1 MIKGARKDSMN
12 MARLRTSAALVIAGV
27 ALAGCGLDMGS
38 SKVQGPS
45 NKSLYS
51 ENQPVVEHSYFAF
64 DLAASGNGISS
75 SERARLAA
83 WFDTLDLRYGDR
95 IGVDDPYG
103 RGGVIAD
110 VARLASEYGLML
122 SDGVA
127 PVMGEVQPGGVR
139 VVVTRAVASVPG
151 CPNWRQAKQSGGQIS
166 TDSNYGCATN
176 SNLAA
181 MIANPDDLVLG
192 QRGSSTGD
200 AQQSVKAI
208 TAYRSKAPTGAG
220 GLDAV
225 STK

>member
-12 MARLRTSAALVIAGV
+12 MARFRTSAALVMAGV
-27 ALAGCGLDMGS
+27 ALAGCGVTMGP

-45 NKSLYS
+45 NMSLYS

-64 DLAASGNGISS
+64 DLATTGNGVSS
-75 SERARLAA
+75 SELARLAA

-103 RGGVIAD
+103 RSGVIAD
-110 VARLASEYGLML
+110 VARVAADYGLLL
-122 SDGVA
+122 SDGVPPA
-127 PVMGEVQPGGVR
+127 MGSAQSGSAR
-139 VVVTRAVASVPG
+139 VVVTRATASVPG
-151 CPNWRQAKQSGGQIS
+151 CPNWRQAKLSGGQIS
-166 TDSNYGCATN
+166 TDSNFGCATN

-192 QRGSSTGD
+192 QQGVATGD
-200 AQQSVKAI
+200 AMTSTKAI
-208 TAYRSKAPTGAG
+208 KAYRDKAPTGAG
-220 GLDAV
+220 GLEAV